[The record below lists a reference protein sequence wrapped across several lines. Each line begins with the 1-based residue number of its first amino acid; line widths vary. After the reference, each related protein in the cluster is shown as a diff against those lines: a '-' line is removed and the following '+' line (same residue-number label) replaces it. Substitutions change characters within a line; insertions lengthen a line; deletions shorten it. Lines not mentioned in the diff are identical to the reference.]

1 MIVRYNSELTNG
13 RDISEIKKELLL
25 HDDYVQKK
33 VIEGLDSGLIKKSQA
48 LNNANEK
55 GKKVILSSRE
65 SIKDVIDSDL
75 NSKELDNYDTILS
88 RHKNIFGK
96 EDKDD

>member
-1 MIVRYNSELTNG
+1 MSDDKLNSYITNRLIANMIVRYNSELTNG

-55 GKKVILSSRE
+55 GKKVLEKLKLEWKKIVE
-65 SIKDVIDSDL
+65 STNYL
-75 NSKELDNYDTILS
+75 LEKE
-88 RHKNIFGK
+88 
-96 EDKDD
+96 E